1 MNRREFIT
9 LLGCAAAWPLAA
21 HAQQGDRMRRIGV
34 LLPVATDDAEFQT
47 RVGAFLQA
55 LQQLDW
61 TIERNVE
68 IDIRWATANADAI
81 RRHAAELAALAP
93 DVILAHGAPTLGPLL
108 QVTRTVPIVFPV
120 ASDPVAAGF
129 VESLARPGG
138 NATGF
143 MDWEYGMAV
152 KWPELLK
159 QIAPSVTRVAVLRD
173 PAIASGPA
181 QFGVIQAVAP
191 SLGMDVVPIN
201 VRDVPEIERALAA
214 FARSSNGSLI
224 VTPSGFASVN
234 RDLIITLA
242 ARHRLPAVYFGR
254 YFVNS
259 GGLIS
264 YGNDIVD
271 QYRRAAGYV
280 DRILRG
286 EKPADLPVQAP
297 TKYEL
302 VINLKTA
309 KALGLESP
317 ADRARARRR
326 GDRVNR
332 REFIT
337 LLGGAVA
344 AWPLAARAQ
353 QPAMPVIGFLNGQS
367 AQAFAPIV
375 TSFRRGLNEAG
386 YVEGQN
392 VAIEY
397 RWAEGRVDRLSPL
410 AADLVRRQVA
420 VIAATGGNNSALV
433 AMQAT
438 STIPIVFTSSDNAV
452 ERGLVASIN
461 RPGGNVTGVSWFSAE
476 LGPKRLGLLHEL
488 VPNATIVALLIN
500 PDNPESARQPA
511 ELQDAARAIGL
522 QLVVLTAT
530 TAGDID
536 TAFTAMVQNRVG
548 ALLVGSDPFF
558 GNRREQII
566 ALAAQHAIPT
576 IYADAGREVAGAGG
590 LMIYGNSLADAY
602 RRAGIQTG
610 RILKGAKPSELPVDQ
625 ATEFELIINLKTAK
639 ALGLN
644 VPPMLLARA
653 DEVIE

>member
-1 MNRREFIT
+1 
-9 LLGCAAAWPLAA
+9 
-21 HAQQGDRMRRIGV
+21 MRRIGV

-61 TIERNVE
+61 TIGRNVE

-173 PAIASGPA
+173 PTIPTGPA

-280 DRILRG
+280 DRILKRREASRPTG
-286 EKPADLPVQAP
+286 SSPDQIRAGHQPQDREGARPRRAADA
-297 TKYEL
+297 
-302 VINLKTA
+302 
-309 KALGLESP
+309 
-317 ADRARARRR
+317 ARPRRR
-326 GDRVNR
+326 GDRVRR

-337 LLGGAVA
+337 LLGGAAA

-367 AQAFAPIV
+367 AQAFARV
-375 TSFRRGLNEAG
+375 VASFRRGLNEAG

-397 RWAEGRVDRLSPL
+397 RWAEGRLDRLPPL
-410 AADLVRRQVA
+410 AAELVRRQVA

-433 AMQAT
+433 AKTTT
-438 STIPIVFTSSDNAV
+438 STIPIVFTSSDNPV

-461 RPGGNVTGVSWFSAE
+461 RPGGNVTGVSWFDAE

-488 VPNATIVALLIN
+488 VPNVTIVALLIN
-500 PDNPESARQPA
+500 PNNPESVRQPA
-511 ELQDAARAIGL
+511 ELQEAVRAIGL

-530 TAGDID
+530 NAGDIEA
-536 TAFTAMVQNRVG
+536 AFMAMVQNRVG

-558 GNRREQII
+558 VNLREQIV

-576 IYADAGREVAGAGG
+576 LAGREVAGANG
-590 LMIYGNSLADAY
+590 LMSYGSSLADAY
-602 RRAGIQTG
+602 RRAGIQTA
-610 RILKGAKPSELPVDQ
+610 RILKGAKPSDLPVDQ
-625 ATEFELIINLKTAK
+625 ATKFELIINLKTAK
-639 ALGLN
+639 ALGLEI
-644 VPPMLLARA
+644 PPTLLARA